1 MAFKIA
7 LSPTYKSKIVVE
19 TPNDNGKFDKS
30 DFMAEFT
37 RVSFDD
43 LDELRKL
50 PQKEVLEKVLVG
62 WSGLLDENGEAVN
75 FNPLNMVIILQIPQ
89 AFTALY
95 EGFWSS
101 IFKAKEK
108 N

>member
-1 MAFKIA
+1 MAFKVA
-7 LSPTYKSKIVVE
+7 LSPTYQTKIVVE
-19 TPNDNGKFDKS
+19 TPNNNGKFDKS
-30 DFMAEFT
+30 DFMAEFK

-62 WSGLLDENGEAVN
+62 WSGLVDEGGSEVH
-75 FNPLNMVIILQIPQ
+75 FNPLNVAVVLQIPQ
-89 AFTALY
+89 AFTSLY

-101 IFKAKEK
+101 IFRAKEK